1 MKPDSKEKLQESESR
16 YRPKLSFLETQLAIG
31 VARDSFEK
39 ALSERLNLVKVVAP
53 KFLMVGTGLQDD
65 LAGTQKPVNFKTK
78 FSDKDVEVVHSLA
91 KWKRYTLGRYGFK
104 LHSGVVTDMHAIRK
118 DEDVS
123 EIHSVAVDQW
133 DWEIVISREDRTL
146 SFLKDVVSRIY
157 SSLLDAEAMLAERFP
172 SLEPRLPSK
181 IHFVHTEELE
191 EKYPDLSPRE
201 REHAIARALGAVF
214 IIGIGHPLKSGEPH
228 DLRAADYDDWSTH
241 SELGKPGLNGDI
253 VVWDAV
259 RQKSLELS
267 SMGIRVDESA
277 LEKQLDHMGLS
288 SRRELDFHSKVL
300 SKELPL
306 SIGGG
311 IGQSRLCM
319 LLLHKAH
326 IGEVQ
331 ASVWPD
337 DMHGE
342 WKDKGVDLL

>member
-1 MKPDSKEKLQESESR
+1 MKSQIMHLMSMDER
-16 YRPKLSFLETQLAIG
+16 YEPKLSFLETQLAIG
-31 VARDSFEK
+31 VAKDSFEK

-65 LAGTQKPVNFKTK
+65 LAGTQNPVSFKTR

-91 KWKRYTLGRYGFK
+91 KWKRFTLGRHGFK
-104 LHSGVVTDMHAIRK
+104 LHSGLLTDMHAIRK

-133 DWEIVISREDRTL
+133 DWEMVISRDDRTL
-146 SFLKDVVSRIY
+146 SFLKDVVRRIY
-157 SSLLDAEAMLAERFP
+157 SSLLDAEAVLAERFP
-172 SLEPRLPSK
+172 SLGPVLPK
-181 IHFVHTEELE
+181 EIHFVHAEELE

-201 REHAIARALGAVF
+201 REHAVAGDLGAVF

-241 SELGKPGLNGDI
+241 SELGRPGLNGDI
-253 VVWDAV
+253 IVWDPV
-259 RQKSLELS
+259 WQRSLELS
-267 SMGIRVDESA
+267 SMGIRVDDLA

-288 SRRELDFHSKVL
+288 SRRELDFHRSVL
-300 SKELPL
+300 GNELPL

-311 IGQSRLCM
+311 IGQSRVCM
-319 LLLHKAH
+319 LLLKKAH

-331 ASVWPD
+331 VSVWPD
-337 DMHGE
+337 DMRCE
-342 WKDKGVDLL
+342 WKEKGVDLL